1 MNAAAPHRVVVTGC
15 GAVSA
20 VGATAG
26 AFWEALLAGR
36 SGIARLPRFVAA
48 RLPVTVGGEV
58 AAVPVGRADRDVVLA
73 NRAIDE
79 ALDVAGL
86 GRSALGFI
94 WATGLDTY
102 QEGDRGPVFR
112 PAGSCFAAL
121 AHPFGEPRRMI
132 AAACAAGTQAIG
144 EAYWQV
150 RAGHVAACVAGGSS
164 CMLSPFYIIGFAAL
178 QALAADDGD
187 DPSSTCRP
195 FDRRRRGFAV
205 SDGAGAL
212 VVESLDGARRRGA
225 PILAE
230 IVGFGMS
237 QDRFDL
243 NRPPE
248 DGSGAER
255 CLRRAVEDAGLTPG
269 DVGAVNAHATGTRAG
284 DLAEAA
290 AIRRFFGDVWTEKP
304 VSSLK
309 GAIGHAMAAAGALEA
324 VAAVATCRT
333 GVVPPTVNLGD
344 PDDGCELCHV
354 IGRPR
359 PDDDVRTVLSASFGM
374 GGQNAAV
381 LFRRLA

>member
-1 MNAAAPHRVVVTGC
+1 MIAARRQVVVTGC

-20 VGATAG
+20 VGATAE

-36 SGIARLPRFVAA
+36 SGIARLPRLVAA
-48 RLPVTVGGEV
+48 QLPVTVGGEV
-58 AAVPVGRADRDVVLA
+58 AAVPLGRADRDVALA

-79 ALDVAGL
+79 ALDGAGL
-86 GRSALGFI
+86 ERAAVGFI

-102 QEGDRGPVFR
+102 QEGDRGLVFR
-112 PAGSCFAAL
+112 PTGSCFAAL
-121 AHPFGEPRRMI
+121 AHSFREPRRMI

-144 EAYWQV
+144 EACWRI
-150 RAGHVAACVAGGSS
+150 RAGHIDACVAGGSS
-164 CMLSPFYIIGFAAL
+164 CMLSPFYIIGFSVL

-187 DPSSTCRP
+187 DPSSACRP

-212 VVESLDGARRRGA
+212 VLESLEAARRRGA
-225 PILAE
+225 PVLAE
-230 IVGFGMS
+230 VAGFGMS

-255 CLRRAVEDAGLTPG
+255 CLRRAVEDAGLAPS
-269 DVGAVNAHATGTRAG
+269 DVDAVNAHATGTRVG

-290 AIRRFFGDVWTEKP
+290 AIRRFFGSDWTDKP

-324 VAAVATCRT
+324 VAAVATART

-354 IGRPR
+354 IGGPR
-359 PDDDVRTVLSASFGM
+359 QGDVRTVLSASFGM

>member
-1 MNAAAPHRVVVTGC
+1 MTTARRVVVTGC

-20 VGATAG
+20 VGATSDT
-26 AFWEALLAGR
+26 FWQALLLGR
-36 SGIARLPRFVAA
+36 SGIARLPRLVAA
-48 RLPVTVGGEV
+48 QLPVTVGGEV
-58 AAVPVGRADRDVVLA
+58 AAVPLGCGDRDVVLA
-73 NRAIDE
+73 NLAIDE
-79 ALDVAGL
+79 ALGAAHL
-86 GRSALGFI
+86 KRSAVGFF

-102 QEGDRGPVFR
+102 QESDRGPVFR

-132 AAACAAGTQAIG
+132 AAACAAGTQTIG

-150 RAGHVAACVAGGSS
+150 RAGHVDACIAGGSS
-164 CMLSPFYIIGFAAL
+164 CLLSPFYIIGFAAL
-178 QALAADDGD
+178 QALATDDGD
-187 DPSSTCRP
+187 DPSSACRP

-212 VVESLDGARRRGA
+212 VLESFETARRRGA
-225 PILAE
+225 PVLAE
-230 IVGFGMS
+230 IAGFGMS

-243 NRPPE
+243 NRPPD

-255 CLRRAVEDAGLTPG
+255 CLRQAVEDAGLAPR
-269 DVGAVNAHATGTRAG
+269 DVDAVNAHATGTRVG

-290 AIRRFFGDVWTEKP
+290 AIRRFFGSTWTTKP

-354 IGRPR
+354 IGPPR
-359 PDDDVRTVLSASFGM
+359 RDDVRTVLSASFGM

-381 LFRRLA
+381 VFRRFA

>member
-1 MNAAAPHRVVVTGC
+1 MIAARRRVVVTGC

-20 VGATAG
+20 VGATAD

-36 SGIARLPRFVAA
+36 SGIARLPRLVAA
-48 RLPVTVGGEV
+48 QLPVTVGGEV
-58 AAVPVGRADRDVVLA
+58 AAVPFGRADRDVALA

-79 ALDVAGL
+79 ALGGAGL
-86 GRSALGFI
+86 ERAAVGFI

-102 QEGDRGPVFR
+102 QEGDRGLVFR
-112 PAGSCFAAL
+112 PTGSCFAAL
-121 AHPFGEPRRMI
+121 AHPFREPRRMI

-144 EAYWQV
+144 EACWQI
-150 RAGHVAACVAGGSS
+150 RAGHVDACVAGGSS

-187 DPSSTCRP
+187 DPSSACRP

-212 VVESLDGARRRGA
+212 VLESLEVARRRGA
-225 PILAE
+225 PVLAE
-230 IVGFGMS
+230 VAGFGMS

-255 CLRRAVEDAGLTPG
+255 CLRRAVEDAGLAPS
-269 DVGAVNAHATGTRAG
+269 DVDAVNAHATGTRVG

-290 AIRRFFGDVWTEKP
+290 AIRRFFGSDWTGKP

-324 VAAVATCRT
+324 VAAVATSRT
-333 GVVPPTVNLGD
+333 GVVPPTVNLDD

-359 PDDDVRTVLSASFGM
+359 QGDVRTVLSASFGM

>member
-1 MNAAAPHRVVVTGC
+1 M
-15 GAVSA
+15 
-20 VGATAG
+20 
-26 AFWEALLAGR
+26 AL
-36 SGIARLPRFVAA
+36 
-48 RLPVTVGGEV
+48 
-58 AAVPVGRADRDVVLA
+58 GRADRDVVLA

-79 ALDVAGL
+79 ALIAARLERAAV
-86 GRSALGFI
+86 GFV

-102 QEGDRGPVFR
+102 QEGEQGPVFR
-112 PAGSCFAAL
+112 PAGSCFASL
-121 AHPFGEPRRMI
+121 AQPFRAPRRMI

-144 EAYWQV
+144 EACWQI
-150 RAGHVAACVAGGSS
+150 RAGYIDACVAGGSS

-178 QALAADDGD
+178 QALAADDGE
-187 DPSSTCRP
+187 DPSNACRP

-212 VVESLDGARRRGA
+212 VVESLESARRRGA
-225 PILAE
+225 LVLAE
-230 IVGFGMS
+230 VVGFGMS

-255 CLRRAVEDAGLTPG
+255 CLRRAVEDAGLAPT
-269 DVGAVNAHATGTRAG
+269 DVDAVNAHATGTRVG
-284 DLAEAA
+284 DMAEAA
-290 AIRRFFGDVWTEKP
+290 AIRRFFGDEWTGKP

-324 VAAVATCRT
+324 VAAVETSRT

-354 IGRPR
+354 IGQPR
-359 PDDDVRTVLSASFGM
+359 AGDVRTVLSASFGM
-374 GGQNAAV
+374 GGQNAAIV
-381 LFRRLA
+381 FRRMA

>member
-1 MNAAAPHRVVVTGC
+1 MIAARRRVVVTGC

-20 VGATAG
+20 VGATAE

-36 SGIARLPRFVAA
+36 SGIARLPRLVAA
-48 RLPVTVGGEV
+48 QLPVTVGGEV
-58 AAVPVGRADRDVVLA
+58 AAVPFGRADRDVALA

-86 GRSALGFI
+86 ERAAVGFI

-112 PAGSCFAAL
+112 PTGSCFAAL
-121 AHPFGEPRRMI
+121 AQPFREPRRMI

-144 EAYWQV
+144 EACWQI
-150 RAGHVAACVAGGSS
+150 RAGHVDACVAGGSS
-164 CMLSPFYIIGFAAL
+164 CMLSPFYIIGFSVL

-187 DPSSTCRP
+187 DPSSACRP

-212 VVESLDGARRRGA
+212 VLESLEAARRRGA
-225 PILAE
+225 PVLAE
-230 IVGFGMS
+230 VAGYGMS

-255 CLRRAVEDAGLTPG
+255 CLRRAVEDAGLAPS
-269 DVGAVNAHATGTRAG
+269 DVDAVNAHATGTRVG

-290 AIRRFFGDVWTEKP
+290 AIRRFFGSDWTDKP

-324 VAAVATCRT
+324 VAAVATSRT
-333 GVVPPTVNLGD
+333 GLVPPTVNLGD

-359 PDDDVRTVLSASFGM
+359 EGDVRTVLSASFGM